1 MEELIID
8 KKKAIKYLIIIIL
21 ILIGIR
27 VYFGY
32 QKEDFFMDET
42 FSYTLMNMKEG
53 AGMVQIAPEFNNT
66 WISGDKIKNMLTV
79 SNDEILR
86 YDTVYYNQTQDVH
99 PPLYYFLLH
108 TASVLSFGNFT
119 KWTGIV

>member
-8 KKKAIKYLIIIIL
+8 KKKALKYLIIIIL

-53 AGMVQIAPEFNNT
+53 A
-66 WISGDKIKNMLTV
+66 
-79 SNDEILR
+79 
-86 YDTVYYNQTQDVH
+86 
-99 PPLYYFLLH
+99 
-108 TASVLSFGNFT
+108 
-119 KWTGIV
+119 

>member
-53 AGMVQIAPEFNNT
+53 AGMVQTAPEFNNK
-66 WISGDKIKNMLTV
+66 WISSDKIKNITPAFAD
-79 SNDEILR
+79 SEKNFIIL
-86 YDTVYYNQTQDVH
+86 VNISCLVFAI
-99 PPLYYFLLH
+99 PLSILCSKPII
-108 TASVLSFGNFT
+108 TSS
-119 KWTGIV
+119 

>member
-8 KKKAIKYLIIIIL
+8 KKKALKYLIIIIL

-32 QKEDFFMDET
+32 QKEDFCMDET

-53 AGMVQIAPEFNNT
+53 AGMIQTAPELNNT
-66 WISGDKIKNMLTV
+66 WISGDKIKDMLIV
-79 SNDEILR
+79 SKDEILR
-86 YDTVYYNQTQDVH
+86 YDIVYYNQTQDVH
-99 PPLYYFLLH
+99 PPL
-108 TASVLSFGNFT
+108 
-119 KWTGIV
+119 